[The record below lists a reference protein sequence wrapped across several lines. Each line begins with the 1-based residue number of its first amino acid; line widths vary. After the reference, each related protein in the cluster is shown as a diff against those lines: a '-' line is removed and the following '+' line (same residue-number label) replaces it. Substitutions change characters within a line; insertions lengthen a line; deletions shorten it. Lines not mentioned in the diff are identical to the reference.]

1 MPSLANPRFLA
12 HCPLPFH
19 SFSTGGWA
27 TIEWTA
33 RNEHTR
39 DRRSENVK
47 TGYPLDAFN
56 PVIIETTSFLS
67 VSFV

>member
-1 MPSLANPRFLA
+1 M
-12 HCPLPFH
+12 
-19 SFSTGGWA
+19 
-27 TIEWTA
+27 EWTA

-67 VSFV
+67 VTFV